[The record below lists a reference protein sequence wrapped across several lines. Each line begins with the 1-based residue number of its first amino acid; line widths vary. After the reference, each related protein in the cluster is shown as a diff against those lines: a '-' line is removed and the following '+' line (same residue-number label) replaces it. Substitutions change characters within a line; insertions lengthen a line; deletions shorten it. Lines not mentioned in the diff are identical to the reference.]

1 MKNKRNIYLI
11 QPTYMNSTSIHFPYA
26 IGALASYAWK
36 FDDIAN
42 NYDLLKVFF
51 LREKTDKI
59 VSEMK
64 EPFLVGFSNYIWNFE
79 YNKLLALKI
88 KKKFPSC
95 IIVFGGPQ
103 IPNNSLLLSECS
115 YIDIL
120 IHLEGEVAFCELLRA
135 FLYNNSLDDI
145 NNISYRSMGN
155 GIITNEICMARDF
168 NFPSPYESGFFDRL
182 CEENPEIDFIP
193 LIETNRGCPNNCSYC
208 SWGKINSKVR
218 FFPMDRVLNDLM
230 WVSKNKKEFLGFA
243 DANFGM
249 FPRDEIITDKII
261 ELNEKTGFPKKFQVS
276 YTKDSGDRVFNITQK
291 LNQKGMD
298 KGVTLSFQ
306 SMSVD
311 VQNNIGRSNLDLDS
325 YKKLIKKYAEA
336 SIPTYTDLIL
346 GLPGETYDSFK
357 QGIDD
362 LLELGQHTSLF
373 VHFCEYLPLAEL
385 AQDSYIKKHGI
396 VFSKIPLNQ
405 PHMSSKDNEE
415 VQEYSHIITQTK
427 SMSCNDWKKTVLFSA
442 SVLSFHHLGVLQLV
456 AIYLRENK
464 GIKYSCFYEELLC
477 YLLEHRNFKIIEKKI
492 SDIVDKNG
500 PAVVFDEQFGNIAW
514 PFEEYVYLKTVEE
527 KEKFFSVIKP
537 FLLRYENNEQKLEE
551 LISYQKFVLKEKGV
565 FHKDFAGNYD
575 WKEYFLNFLKSKSV
589 PLKKEKVCYSITDLN
604 ATTSWEDYAK
614 KILWFGRRGGKNI
627 YMSEIT
633 ENNARDDNDE

>member
-1 MKNKRNIYLI
+1 
-11 QPTYMNSTSIHFPYA
+11 MNSTSIHFPYA

-103 IPNNSLLLSECS
+103 IANNSLLLSECS

-168 NFPSPYESGFFDRL
+168 DFPSPYESGFFDRL

-276 YTKDSGDRVFNITQK
+276 YTKDSGDRVFDITQK
-291 LNQKGMD
+291 LNKNGMD

-306 SMSVD
+306 SMSTV
-311 VQNNIGRSNLDLDS
+311 VQNNIGRSNLDVS
-325 YKKLIKKYAEA
+325 YYKKLLKKYAEA

-357 QGIDD
+357 NGIDD

-373 VHFCEYLPLAEL
+373 VHFCELLPLSEM
-385 AQDSYIKKHGI
+385 AQESYIDNYGI

-405 PHMSSKDNEE
+405 PHMSCTDNEE
-415 VQEYSHIITQTK
+415 VQEYSHIITQTN
-427 SMSCNDWKKTVLFSA
+427 SMSVSDWEKMVLFTVC
-442 SVLSFHHLGVLQLV
+442 VLCFHHLGILQLI
-456 AIYLRENK
+456 AIYLNDSK
-464 GIKYSCFYEELLC
+464 GIKYSKFYEDLL
-477 YLLEHRNFKIIEKKI
+477 YFLLEHRNFKLIESKV

-500 PAVVFDEQFGNIAW
+500 PAVIFDEQFGNIAW
-514 PFEEYVYLKTVEE
+514 PFEEYLYLKIISE
-527 KEKFFSVIKP
+527 KNEFFSEIKA
-537 FLLRYENNEQKLEE
+537 FLLRYEKNEELLDE
-551 LISYQKFVLKEKGV
+551 LISYQQFVIKDMGVSKKE
-565 FHKDFAGNYD
+565 FSANYN
-575 WKEYFLNFLKSKSV
+575 WKEYFSKIFVGNHIS
-589 PLKKEKVCYSITDLN
+589 LEKNHICYFINDYN
-604 ATTSWEDYAK
+604 ATYSWEDYAK
-614 KILWFGRRGGKNI
+614 KVLWFGRRGGKNI
-627 YMSEIT
+627 YLSEIT
-633 ENNARDDNDE
+633 ENNV

>member
-1 MKNKRNIYLI
+1 MKNKKNIYLV
-11 QPTYMNSTSIHFPYA
+11 QPTYMNDTSIYFPYA

-36 FDDIAN
+36 FSDIED
-42 NYDLLKVFF
+42 NYKLKNIFF
-51 LREKTDKI
+51 LRKNTDMI
-59 VSEMK
+59 VSEMV

-79 YNKLLALKI
+79 YNKLLASKI
-88 KKKFPSC
+88 KKKFPDC
-95 IIVFGGPQ
+95 VIVFGGPQ
-103 IPNNSLLLSECS
+103 IANNSLLLSECS

-168 NFPSPYESGFFDRL
+168 DFPSPYESGFFDRL

-276 YTKDSGDRVFNITQK
+276 YTKDSGDRVFDITQK
-291 LNQKGMD
+291 LNKNGMD

-306 SMSVD
+306 SMSTV
-311 VQNNIGRSNLDLDS
+311 VQNNIGRSNLDVS
-325 YKKLIKKYAEA
+325 YYKKLLKKYAEA

-357 QGIDD
+357 NGIDD

-373 VHFCEYLPLAEL
+373 VHFCEYLPLAEM
-385 AQDSYIKKHGI
+385 AQESYIKSHGI

-405 PHMSSKDNEE
+405 PHMSFNGNEE
-415 VQEYSHIITQTK
+415 VQEYSHIVTQTN
-427 SMSCNDWKKTVLFSA
+427 SMSCNDWKKTVLFSVC
-442 SVLSFHHLGVLQLV
+442 VLCFHHLGILQLI

-464 GIKYSCFYEELLC
+464 GIKYSCFYEDLLC
-477 YLLEHRNFKIIEKKI
+477 FLLKHKNFKIIEKKI
-492 SDIVDKNG
+492 SDIVDKNEA
-500 PAVVFDEQFGNIAW
+500 AVVFDEKFGNIAW
-514 PFEEYVYLKTVEE
+514 PFEEYLYLKTIEE
-527 KEKFFSVIKP
+527 KTKFFSVVKL
-537 FLLRYENNEQKLEE
+537 FLLRYEIDEEILEE
-551 LISYQKFVLKEKGV
+551 LISYQVFVIKEKNISYKKFTGK
-565 FHKDFAGNYD
+565 HD
-575 WKEYFLNFLKSKSV
+575 WKEYFLKILKGDSV
-589 PLKKEKVCYSITDLN
+589 ALKEKKVCYSITDFN
-604 ATTSWEDYAK
+604 TTTSWEDYAK
-614 KILWFGRRGGKNI
+614 KVLWFGRRGGKNI
-627 YMSEIT
+627 YVSEIT
-633 ENNARDDNDE
+633 DNYIRDDKYD